1 MEVVIGSWFDD
12 ESAEDTENAYFV
24 MVDGIPASNEHDRTS
39 VPLVDGLSSRE
50 EAEIYVEIV
59 QHYIATFPSAE
70 HRLRQLANR
79 YSEDDAEVTDVG
91 QDQIFLAKDVAPGK
105 FEN

>member
-1 MEVVIGSWFDD
+1 MQVEIESWCP
-12 ESAEDTENAYFV
+12 EGEADTGNAYFV
-24 MVDGIPASNEHDRTS
+24 MVTGIPTSNEHDRTS

-50 EAEIYVEIV
+50 EAEIYAEVFR
-59 QHYIATFPSAE
+59 HYIATFPSAE

-79 YSEDDAEVTDVG
+79 YSEDGADAIDAG
-91 QDQIFLAKDVAPGK
+91 RDQIHVAGDVAPRK